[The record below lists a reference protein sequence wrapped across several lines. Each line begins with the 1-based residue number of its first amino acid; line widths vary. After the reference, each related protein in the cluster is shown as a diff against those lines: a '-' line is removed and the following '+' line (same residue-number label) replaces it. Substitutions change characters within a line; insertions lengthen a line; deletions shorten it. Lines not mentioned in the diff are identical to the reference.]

1 MEADWKEG
9 CQMKQLR
16 KRNVI
21 FYHDYIAGCCGFCR
35 PFLLL

>member
-21 FYHDYIAGCCGFCR
+21 FYHDYTAGCVDFVVI
-35 PFLLL
+35 FLLL